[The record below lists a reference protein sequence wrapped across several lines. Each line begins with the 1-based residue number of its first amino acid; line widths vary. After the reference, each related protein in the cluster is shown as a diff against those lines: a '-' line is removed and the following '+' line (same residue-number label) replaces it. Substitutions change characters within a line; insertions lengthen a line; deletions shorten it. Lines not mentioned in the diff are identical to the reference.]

1 MKKWDETP
9 LVRLVDDDRTVLD
22 ALSVFLQ
29 MADIS
34 VRTFCS
40 AEAFLR
46 EDDHSVPGCAVLDV
60 RMPDMNGIELQAEMK
75 RRGIRLPIIFL
86 SAHGDI
92 EMAAEAVRAGAKNFL
107 VKPPKPEKLL
117 AIIGEANFES
127 LTAARERAYGA
138 SLEMQ
143 RDTLTPA
150 EKQTALMVAKGLT
163 NAVIAEALGVAERT
177 VRAHRE
183 AVYGKL
189 DVENAV
195 ELADFVRERAAYG
208 GGS

>member
-1 MKKWDETP
+1 MKKSDETP

-117 AIIGEANFES
+117 ALIGEANLES
-127 LTAARERAYGA
+127 LTAARERAYGE
-138 SLEMQ
+138 SLESQ
-143 RDTLTPA
+143 WATLTPA

-208 GGS
+208 GRS